1 MEGRLADYFAILG
14 RLPLATEVT
23 GRAGEALP
31 LADFFAAI
39 IPAMRAAHARGNKI
53 LFIGNG
59 GSSAIATHMA
69 NDFAKNGNMR
79 ALALTD
85 GATLTCLGNDYGFE
99 HIFAKQIEMLG
110 AAGDLL
116 VAISSSGNSP
126 DILRGVAAA
135 RALGFAIVTMSG
147 FAPDN
152 RLRALGDYNLYV
164 ANREY
169 GFVEV
174 THQALIHA
182 VLDIACGWGAA
193 ADSGSRKDRNLVK
206 A

>member
-1 MEGRLADYFAILG
+1 MEQRLASYFAILG
-14 RLPLATEVT
+14 RLPQSAVVTDRAARPMTLA
-23 GRAGEALP
+23 A
-31 LADFFAAI
+31 FFSAA
-39 IPAMRAAHARGNKI
+39 IPAMRQAHAAGNKI

-110 AAGDLL
+110 ANGDVL

-126 DILRGVAAA
+126 DILKGVAAA
-135 RALGFAIVTMSG
+135 REKGFLIVTMSG
-147 FAPDN
+147 FSPDN
-152 RLRALGDYNLYV
+152 RLRAEGDYNLYV
-164 ANREY
+164 ANGEY

-174 THQALIHA
+174 AHQALIHA
-182 VLDIACGWGAA
+182 VLDIACGWGQGRMPDVAA
-193 ADSGSRKDRNLVK
+193 VG
-206 A
+206 